1 MPLRKIGELKVPS
14 DQAYLTEVDRFV
26 DKLLKRIRLPSG
38 DLDDIAIAVSEA
50 VNNAMVH
57 GNKLDVRKSVEIRFY
72 VCSSYLR
79 IIVRD
84 QGTGFS
90 PNRVPDPR
98 MDENLLK
105 ASGRGILIMHHLMDR
120 IVFNRHKTGMQVVM
134 DKHCPEGCYRE

>member
-57 GNKLDVRKSVEIRFY
+57 GNKLDVKKSVEIRFY
-72 VCSSYLR
+72 VCS
-79 IIVRD
+79 
-84 QGTGFS
+84 
-90 PNRVPDPR
+90 
-98 MDENLLK
+98 
-105 ASGRGILIMHHLMDR
+105 ILIMHHLMDR
-120 IVFNRHKTGMQVVM
+120 IVFNRRKTGMQVVM
-134 DKHCPEGCYRE
+134 DKHCPEGCYRER